1 MRAMAHGLFGNRLL
15 VVDADPSVGRLVK
28 RVGESVGFE
37 VIATEDPAV
46 FATTSERAQRPA
58 RCRAIAPS
66 PTMCRLSRSTGKR
79 SLITISVIRP

>member
-1 MRAMAHGLFGNRLL
+1 MPAMAHGLFGNRLL

-46 FATTSERAQRPA
+46 FATTAQHWQ
-58 RCRAIAPS
+58 
-66 PTMCRLSRSTGKR
+66 PT
-79 SLITISVIRP
+79 VIIMDLNMPGPDGIQLLRGLAALVAALAKDR